1 VIFIITQEFL
11 LKVKTLLGQGRYNLQ
26 SDKHIRNETPFDKEA
41 YDKYLSHLDY
51 DSLSSL
57 EIDTIFKWK
66 PGSAFIWDRN
76 NLHTSSNYIKDN
88 VQNKLGLAVFTIKQT

>member
-1 VIFIITQEFL
+1 M
-11 LKVKTLLGQGRYNLQ
+11 LGQERYNLQ
-26 SDKHIRNETPFDKEA
+26 SDKHILNEIPFDKEA

-51 DSLSSL
+51 DSLNSL

-88 VQNKLGLAVFTIKQT
+88 VQNKLGLAVFTIKQP